1 MVWVHKWNRWN
12 LQLFIIVNIIENKR
26 LKARTD
32 HHVLLLRDAGV
43 HGHKRLKTRSCDH
56 ITSCAF
62 DSALRCWCA
71 CVYNLY
77 PLQRTWCITV
87 WSECA
92 VKSVCFGSSL
102 VSLQFLTHL
111 WNQSSWGDKEAIAL
125 EGWWL
130 ISAFQTA
137 LIMCIYIYICISC
150 AFLLK
155 VLVRLCNYVSPAEEL
170 ARKDDLSLLFSA
182 ITSWCVPH
190 NIPWR
195 QSAGEVLVTLSRHGL
210 TPSVVKY
217 IHGQFAFVFHFCLSA
232 SC

>member
-137 LIMCIYIYICISC
+137 LIMCIYIYMYIMCIPTEGAGSPVQLRISGRG
-150 AFLLK
+150 AGSEGWPQSA
-155 VLVRLCNYVSPAEEL
+155 VQRHHQLVRA
-170 ARKDDLSLLFSA
+170 A
-182 ITSWCVPH
+182 
-190 NIPWR
+190 
-195 QSAGEVLVTLSRHGL
+195 
-210 TPSVVKY
+210 
-217 IHGQFAFVFHFCLSA
+217 
-232 SC
+232 